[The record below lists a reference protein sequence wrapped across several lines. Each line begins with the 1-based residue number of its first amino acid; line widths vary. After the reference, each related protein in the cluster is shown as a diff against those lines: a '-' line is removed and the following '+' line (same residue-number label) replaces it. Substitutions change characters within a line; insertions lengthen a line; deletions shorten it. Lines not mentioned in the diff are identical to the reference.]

1 MGNRLRILLV
11 EDSEDDALLLL
22 RALARDGYQ
31 PTCARVDTAAAMR
44 AALAEG
50 EWDVVLSDYHMPRFS
65 AEAALAILRESGR
78 DLPFIILSG
87 VVRAEDVV
95 TLLKSGAHDFLN
107 KDSLARLV
115 PAIERELRE
124 AETRRQRHIAEQR
137 VRLLSLAVE
146 QSPVSVAVTDRDGR
160 ILYANP
166 KFEEVSGYGPAEI
179 KGQLFTFLASEHVSE
194 IKLAVLWE
202 TIGAGR
208 EWRGEFCNRRKDG
221 GIFWEFATIAPLKD
235 QAGVLSHFVVVK
247 EDITARRA
255 YEEKLLRQA
264 NYDEV
269 TGLPN
274 RVLMLDRL
282 HQSISLAHRYNRF
295 TAVLYVDLDRFK
307 TVNDIFGHGAG
318 DELLR
323 VAAGRLTGCVHEGDT
338 VARVGSDEF
347 VIVLPGVSSGRAA
360 EKVAGRVLAAF
371 GQPFRIGERE
381 VFVTASLGIALAP
394 TDGDNSQVLL
404 RNADLAMGQAKE
416 RGRNQVRFFTS
427 GINRKVEER
436 LQIETAL
443 RGALGRDEL
452 CLHYQP
458 IIDLANGK
466 VKAVEALVRWQRADG
481 ELLPPGQ
488 FIPVAEDTGLI
499 VPIGEWVLATACAG
513 LCRLDAGGGPPL
525 RVAVNVSPRQ
535 IRAGDFGAVVERV
548 LAETGLDPSRLELE
562 LTESVLMDDTS
573 DSARTLERLNDLGVR
588 LSIDDFGT
596 GYSSLGY
603 LQRFPFDT
611 LKIDRSFISE
621 VETDAHSTRLVE
633 TIIAMAHGLELEVI
647 AEGVETAAQLEMI
660 RDRDCDLAQ
669 GYHISRPVP
678 LEALELFLRQCQGG

>member
-1 MGNRLRILLV
+1 MGKPLRILLI

-22 RALARDGYQ
+22 RALTRDGYKTQ
-31 PTCARVDTAAAMR
+31 CTRVDTAPEMR
-44 AALAEG
+44 AALAGG

-65 AEAALAILRESGR
+65 AEAALATLRESGR

-95 TLLKSGAHDFLN
+95 ALLKSGAHDFLN

-124 AETRRQRHIAEQR
+124 AETRRQRHDAEQR

-146 QSPVSVAVTDRDGR
+146 QSPVSVVVTDREGR
-160 ILYANP
+160 INYVNP
-166 KFEEVSGYGPAEI
+166 KFEAVSGYGLAEI
-179 KGQLFTFLASEHVSE
+179 KGELFTFLASEHVSE
-194 IKLAVLWE
+194 LRMEILWE
-202 TIGAGR
+202 TISAGR

-221 GIFWEFATIAPLKD
+221 EIFWEYATIAPLKD
-235 QAGVLSHFVVVK
+235 EAGALSHFVVVK

-255 YEEKLLRQA
+255 YEEKLLHQA

-282 HQSISLAHRYNRF
+282 HQSIVLAHRHNRY
-295 TAVLYVDLDRFK
+295 TALLYVDLDRFK

-318 DELLR
+318 DDLLR
-323 VAAGRLTGCVHEGDT
+323 AAAGRLTASLHEGDT

-347 VIVLPGVSSGRAA
+347 VIILPGVSSGRAA
-360 EKVAGRVLAAF
+360 EKVAQRVLEAF
-371 GQPFRIGERE
+371 GQPFRINDQE
-381 VFVTASLGIALAP
+381 VFVTASIGVSLAP
-394 TDGDNSQVLL
+394 TDGDNRQVLL

-416 RGRNQVRFFTS
+416 RGRNQCRFFTT
-427 GINRKVEER
+427 GINQRVQER

-452 CLHYQP
+452 LLHYQP
-458 IIDLANGK
+458 IIDLGTGK
-466 VKAVEALVRWQRADG
+466 VKALEALLRWQRTDG
-481 ELLPPGQ
+481 ELLAPDQ

-499 VPIGEWVLATACAG
+499 VPIGEWVLASACAG
-513 LCRLDAGGGPPL
+513 LSRLDVLGGPPL

-535 IRAGDFGAVVERV
+535 MRAGDFGRVVERV
-548 LAETGLDPSRLELE
+548 LAESGLDPARLELE

-573 DSARTLERLNDLGVR
+573 DSVRTLEKLNDLGVR

-596 GYSSLGY
+596 GYSSLSY
-603 LQRFPFDT
+603 LQRYPFDT
-611 LKIDRSFISE
+611 LKIDRSFIRD
-621 VETDAHSTRLVE
+621 VESNDHSTRLVE
-633 TIIAMAHGLELEVI
+633 TIIAMAHGLDLEVI
-647 AEGVETAAQLEMI
+647 AEGVETVAQLELI

-678 LEALELFLRQCQGG
+678 FEALEAFLRGWNGG